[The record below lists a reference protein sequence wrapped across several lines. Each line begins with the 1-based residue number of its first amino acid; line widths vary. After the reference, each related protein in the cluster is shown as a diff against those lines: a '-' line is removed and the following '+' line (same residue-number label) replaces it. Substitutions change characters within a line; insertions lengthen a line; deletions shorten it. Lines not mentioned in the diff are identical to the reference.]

1 MVTIADISV
10 PLAAEQNRPAVLAVP
25 SRTDGLGPGV
35 VVIHDITGFRPDTRR
50 HCRRFAEAGYT
61 AIAPDLFDGGRIR
74 CVVQTLL
81 NAVRESGSAMPVI
94 AAARDLLAD
103 RPEVDESRI
112 AITGFCMGGGFA
124 LLAAADDAYAV
135 AAPFYGAVPRSERRL
150 EGICP
155 TIAQYGE
162 RDTAFRSHAARLERH
177 LETLGVPHEVL
188 VHPGVGHS
196 FMNDHDSP
204 VFALGRIPPLRA
216 GYDAATEETAWEEM
230 LAFFDRHLPAPASR

>member
-1 MVTIADISV
+1 MVSLVDIAV
-10 PLAAEQNRPAVLAVP
+10 PLRTGERRTAVLAVP
-25 SRTDGLGPGV
+25 DRSDGRGPGV

-61 AIAPDLFDGGRIR
+61 AIAPDLFNGGRVR

-81 NAVRESGSAMPVI
+81 SAVRGSGSAMPVI
-94 AAARDLLAD
+94 AAARELLAD
-103 RPEVDESRI
+103 RPDVDETRI

-135 AAPFYGAVPRSERRL
+135 AAPFYGAVPRSAHRL

-162 RDTAFRSHAARLERH
+162 RDVAFRSHASRLGRH
-177 LETLGVPHEVL
+177 LEVLGVPHEVL
-188 VHPGVGHS
+188 VHAGVGHS

-204 VFALGRIPPLRA
+204 VFALGRVTPLRA
-216 GYDAATEETAWEEM
+216 GYDAATEAIAWDEM
-230 LAFFDRHLPAPASR
+230 LAFFARHIPAPAN